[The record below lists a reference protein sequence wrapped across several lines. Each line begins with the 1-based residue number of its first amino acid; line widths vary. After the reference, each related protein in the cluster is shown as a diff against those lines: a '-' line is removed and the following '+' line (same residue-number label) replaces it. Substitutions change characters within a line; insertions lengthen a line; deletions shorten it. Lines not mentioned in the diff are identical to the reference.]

1 MSKQF
6 PVFKTSHSR
15 IEAIDFSNLPFGKIF
30 SDHMFVA
37 ECHGR
42 KWENLRITPYGPLSY
57 TPAAAV
63 FHYGQAIFEGMKAYR
78 SEQGEILYFRPDENY
93 NRMIRSA
100 ERLCMPEIP
109 SDIFMMGLH
118 QLVELDQQWIP
129 SGANDALYIRPVF
142 YAVDEIIGV
151 KPSENYHFV
160 IITSPTGPYYS
171 GELKVRIET
180 TYSRASRSGTG
191 YAKAAGNYAGAL
203 YPTQL
208 ANKAGY
214 QQVIWTDA
222 ATNTLVEESG
232 TMNLMFVINNV
243 LITPSLSA
251 SKLAGI
257 TRDSILQIAKHWG
270 MEVEERNVKLTEVI
284 DALESGTMQEAFGT
298 GTAANVAPIHVIGYQ
313 GRDYELPKQKSDA
326 FGKRVSDYLADLK
339 NGRVE
344 DPFGWIF
351 TGERMIKELIKY

>member
-1 MSKQF
+1 MSLTF
-6 PVFKTSHSR
+6 PIHKCEHTR
-15 IEAIDFSNLPFGKIF
+15 IFDTDFNHLPFGKIF

-37 ECHGR
+37 ECHHR
-42 KWENLRITPYGPLSY
+42 KWENMRIVPYGPLSY
-57 TPAAAV
+57 SPAAAV

-78 SEQGEILYFRPDENY
+78 SPGGEVLFFRPDENY

-109 SDIFMMGLH
+109 AEIFINGLN
-118 QLVELDQQWIP
+118 ELLKVDKDWIP
-129 SGANDALYIRPVF
+129 MGADDALYIRPVF
-142 YAVDEIIGV
+142 YAIDEVIGV
-151 KPSENYHFV
+151 KPSDNYHF
-160 IITSPTGPYYS
+160 IILTCPTGPYYS

-214 QQVIWTDA
+214 NQVIWTDA

-232 TMNLMFVINNV
+232 TMNLMFVINDV

-251 SKLAGI
+251 SKLAGV
-257 TRDSILQIAKHWG
+257 TRDSILHIAKHWG
-270 MEVEERNVKLTEVI
+270 MAVEERNVKLAEI
-284 DALESGTMQEAFGT
+284 IKALEKGTLQEAFGT

-313 GRDYELPKQKSDA
+313 GRDYELPKQTPDA
-326 FGKRVSDYLADLK
+326 FGVRVSKFLADLK
-339 NGRVE
+339 NGRIE

-351 TGERMIKELIKY
+351 TGERMLRELI

>member
-1 MSKQF
+1 MSLQI
-6 PVFKTSHSR
+6 PVIKTAHSR
-15 IEAIDFSNLPFGKIF
+15 IDKTDFSNLPFGKIF

-37 ECHGR
+37 ECHNR
-42 KWENLRITPYGPLSY
+42 KWENLRIMPYGPLSY

-63 FHYGQAIFEGMKAYR
+63 FHYGQAIFEGMKVYR
-78 SEQGEILYFRPDENY
+78 SEKKEILFFRPDENY

-109 SDIFMMGLH
+109 SEIFFKGLDE
-118 QLVELDQQWIP
+118 LVKLDEKWIP
-129 SGANDALYIRPVF
+129 SGADNALYIRPVF
-142 YAVDEIIGV
+142 YAVDEVIGV

-160 IITSPTGPYYS
+160 ILTCPTGPYYS

-214 QQVIWTDA
+214 HQVIWTDA
-222 ATNTLVEESG
+222 ATNTMVEESG

-251 SKLAGI
+251 SKLAGV
-257 TRDSILQIAKHWG
+257 TRDSIIQIAKHWG
-270 MEVEERNVKLTEVI
+270 MEVEERNVKLTEVME
-284 DALESGTMQEAFGT
+284 AFENGSMQEAFGT

-313 GRDYELPKQKSDA
+313 GRDYELPKLKEDS
-326 FGKRVSDYLADLK
+326 FGKRVSVYLNDLK
-339 NGRVE
+339 HGRVE

-351 TGERMIKELIKY
+351 TGERMTKELIKG